1 MANKSHCSRNTATPF
16 HIHEVLQAVHE
27 RCRAHRKLSA
37 DELERLADM
46 LLRVWG
52 DDPEYPVR
60 STLTHRSI
68 EVHSLDDARDS
79 VSRAARER
87 PAPPETNA
95 ASLQA
100 LVARLLVAANL
111 VSPLQRTV
119 ARLHLWGYSL
129 TEIAQRLELPYSTVA
144 CRWRAARVHL
154 QRAARELAREGWF
167 THTSGIEAIATEQI
181 AETFRDQQQVCC
193 YQPPR
198 HCPRGRERCR
208 VTGLC
213 LRA

>member
-1 MANKSHCSRNTATPF
+1 
-16 HIHEVLQAVHE
+16 
-27 RCRAHRKLSA
+27 
-37 DELERLADM
+37 M

-60 STLTHRSI
+60 TSLKHRSI
-68 EVHSLDDARDS
+68 EFHSLEDERDP
-79 VSRAARER
+79 VSREARER
-87 PAPPETNA
+87 PAPPDANA

-129 TEIAQRLELPYSTVA
+129 VEIAEGLKLPYSTVA

-167 THTSGIEAIATEQI
+167 TQASGIEAITTEQI
-181 AETFRDQQQVCC
+181 AETFRDQQQVCR
-193 YQPPR
+193 YHPPR
-198 HCPRGRERCR
+198 HCPRERERCR
-208 VTGLC
+208 TTGIC
-213 LRA
+213 VRA